1 MDTTDPDKIWLLQHV
16 CFVIHL

>member
-1 MDTTDPDKIWLLQHV
+1 MDTTDPDKIWLLQYV

>member
-1 MDTTDPDKIWLLQHV
+1 MDITDPDKIWLLQHV